1 MAEQTAEPNTKTALA
16 RFTVQDAAIAKMRE
30 EYLPLTIKGIDDKEG
45 ADRVHKAKMH
55 CVRSR
60 TATEKVAKELNQE
73 ARDHIAKVNG
83 EKTRII
89 GLLAPIEDHLKAEE
103 SRIEQEIAAERTRLW
118 REEEEKKRQAEEAAE
133 AERQKKIAEEN
144 EQLAQQRAELER
156 QMAELN
162 AARQKQE
169 EEAAAARA
177 AQEAEAAR
185 LAAERQAIE
194 DSRRRIE
201 EAAAAERQGIADAE
215 ARATVRPV
223 ETQPTLWPHQ
233 QAIVDELES
242 HPGFIAGLPL
252 DTGKTANQLP
262 WSAPEEQAR
271 IVEAHSQIAIPQR
284 ATPAPDAVEPSP
296 FLQED
301 AAKLHTVAAC
311 LRGIDVPSMATTEGQ
326 AAAARVNAILDK
338 AAADVRDV
346 ALGLTPMPGTTPN
359 VLPTADESEDA
370 PF

>member
-1 MAEQTAEPNTKTALA
+1 MAEQTAEPNTATALA
-16 RFTVQDAAIAKMRE
+16 RFTVHDAEIAKMRE
-30 EYLPLTIKGIDDKEG
+30 EYMPLTIAGIDDKKG
-45 ADRVHKAKMH
+45 AETVHKARMV
-55 CVRSR
+55 CVKAR
-60 TATEKVAKELNQE
+60 TSTEKVAKELTAE
-73 ARDHIAKVNG
+73 ARKYIEGING
-83 EKTRII
+83 EKNRIL
-89 GLLAPIEDHLKAEE
+89 GLVAPIEDHLKAEE

-118 REEEEKKRQAEEAAE
+118 RKEEERKRLAEEAAE

-144 EQLAQQRAELER
+144 ERLAQQRAELER

-201 EAAAAERQGIADAE
+201 EAAAAERQRLADAE
-215 ARATVRPV
+215 ADKERLRLAALIPDVPTDAEMDRDSAEAFRELPSTASPFMSAYQEIDRTKREPIVPHIEFIDDATIPKEELRPHRV
-223 ETQPTLWPHQ
+223 
-233 QAIVDELES
+233 
-242 HPGFIAGLPL
+242 
-252 DTGKTANQLP
+252 
-262 WSAPEEQAR
+262 
-271 IVEAHSQIAIPQR
+271 
-284 ATPAPDAVEPSP
+284 SP

-311 LRGIDVPSMATTEGQ
+311 IRGIDVPSMATTEGQ
-326 AAAARVNAILDK
+326 AAAARVNAILDR
-338 AAADVRDV
+338 AAAEIRDV
-346 ALGLTPMPGTTPN
+346 ALGLTSTPDAN
-359 VLPTADESEDA
+359 YDSDGNEMVDDDTA

>member
-30 EYLPLTIKGIDDKEG
+30 EYLPLTIAGIEDKIG
-45 ADRVHKAKMH
+45 AERVQKAKMH

-60 TATEKVAKELNQE
+60 TSTEKVAKELNAE
-73 ARDHIAKVNG
+73 ARKWIETVNG

-89 GLLAPIEDHLKAEE
+89 GLLAPIEDHLKAEQD
-103 SRIEQEIAAERTRLW
+103 RIEQEIAAERTRLW
-118 REEEEKKRQAEEAAE
+118 REEEERKRQAEAAAE

-144 EQLAQQRAELER
+144 ERLAQQRAELER

-201 EAAAAERQGIADAE
+201 EAAAAERQRLADAE
-215 ARATVRPV
+215 ADKERLRLAALIPDVPTDAEMDRDSAEAFRELPSTASPFMSAYQEIDRTKREPIVPHIEFIDDATIPKEELRPHRV
-223 ETQPTLWPHQ
+223 
-233 QAIVDELES
+233 
-242 HPGFIAGLPL
+242 
-252 DTGKTANQLP
+252 
-262 WSAPEEQAR
+262 
-271 IVEAHSQIAIPQR
+271 
-284 ATPAPDAVEPSP
+284 SP

-311 LRGIDVPSMATTEGQ
+311 LRGIVVPAMATTEGQ
-326 AAAARVNAILDK
+326 TAATRVNAILDR
-338 AAADVRDV
+338 AAAEIRNI
-346 ALGLTPMPGTTPN
+346 ALDLTPMPGTTPN
-359 VLPTADESEDA
+359 VLPTAEESEDA